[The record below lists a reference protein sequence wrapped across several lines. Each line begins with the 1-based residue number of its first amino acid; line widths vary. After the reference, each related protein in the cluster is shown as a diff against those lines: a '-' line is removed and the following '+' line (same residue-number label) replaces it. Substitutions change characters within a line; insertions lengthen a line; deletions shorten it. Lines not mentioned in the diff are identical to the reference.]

1 MSVVSAIVG
10 IVIVAACFGLMVW
23 GQNYLGEDAARSP
36 RDTKDNDTKGAI
48 DTPCRNCGKCT
59 SQRITEDKD

>member
-23 GQNYLGEDAARSP
+23 GHNYLGEDAASP
-36 RDTKDNDTKGAI
+36 ARHNDTKGAI

-59 SQRITEDKD
+59 PQRITEDKD